1 MALVQ
6 IAEEFLFLKRAGSLR
21 TDSRRAPSVQTKIE
35 RLKEISTFSNIGSQ
49 FRFMANQLH

>member
-6 IAEEFLFLKRAGSLR
+6 IAEELLFLKRAGSLR
-21 TDSRRAPSVQTKIE
+21 TDSRRAPSVQTKME